1 MTLKDLMPG
10 ISELIPYE
18 YKQIRT
24 PEYDRLIAYFQSRAS
39 KSPQPRF
46 VQVGGIPGA
55 GKTTFCQQ
63 AHWDNGLFISFDKI
77 MEMLP
82 GYRQDLYKL
91 GTAAAFEKWE
101 IPARVIGY
109 ELLRQSIEKKY
120 NICLEHS
127 GVNTPHIQ
135 LVKNLKKCG
144 YSTELYFILCQ
155 PDLAYRRALEREK
168 KTQRHTSREMID
180 KRYSL
185 VQTYLPEYRQIVD
198 KMYIYDTSNN
208 VFALQ
213 SV

>member
-1 MTLKDLMPG
+1 MPG

-24 PEYDRLIAYFQSRAS
+24 PEYDQLIAYFQSRAS
-39 KSPQPRF
+39 KSQQPRF

-109 ELLRQSIEKKY
+109 ELLHRSIEKKY

-135 LVKNLKKCG
+135 LVKSLKKCG
-144 YSTELYFILCQ
+144 YTTELYFILCQ